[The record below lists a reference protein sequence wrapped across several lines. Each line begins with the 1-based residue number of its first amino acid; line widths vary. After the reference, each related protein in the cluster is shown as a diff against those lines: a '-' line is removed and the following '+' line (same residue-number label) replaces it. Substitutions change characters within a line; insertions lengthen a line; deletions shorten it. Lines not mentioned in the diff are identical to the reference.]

1 MTIIDCFLKSFKNQA
16 KRGWKTPPPP
26 LRNHELIFKAS
37 LKEMGQFLKEMGQIL
52 KEMGQILR
60 KAAQMGHSKLGRGPV

>member
-1 MTIIDCFLKSFKNQA
+1 MMNNKNGQTTIIDCFQNQA

-37 LKEMGQFLKEMGQIL
+37 LKEMGQILKEMGQIL
-52 KEMGQILR
+52 KE
-60 KAAQMGHSKLGRGPV
+60 AAQMGHSKLGRGPV